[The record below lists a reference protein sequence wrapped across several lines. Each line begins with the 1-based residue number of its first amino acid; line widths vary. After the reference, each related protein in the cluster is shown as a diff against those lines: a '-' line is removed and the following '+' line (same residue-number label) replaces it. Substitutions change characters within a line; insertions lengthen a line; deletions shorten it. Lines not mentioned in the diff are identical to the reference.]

1 MSSEIDNRQSTIA
14 TEGPRS
20 ENITLL
26 AFDVDGVF
34 TDGTLSYGDDGTI
47 RRAFDIK
54 DGMAIRLAREAGLVT
69 AVLTAK
75 VSAAT
80 RQRMAD
86 LKIDHVFEGFDSSG
100 GTGGKG
106 AGIEKLAAQAGV
118 ALEHTAYMGDDLM
131 DLPALRRVAYP
142 MCPADAAAEVK
153 AACVFVTQA
162 AGGKGAVREAIEHV
176 LKAQGHWDK
185 LVGRY
190 SG

>member
-1 MSSEIDNRQSTIA
+1 MSSEIENRQSKI
-14 TEGPRS
+14 
-20 ENITLL
+20 ENIRLL

-34 TDGTLSYGDDGTI
+34 TDGKLSYGDDGTI

-54 DGMAIRLAREAGLVT
+54 DGMAIRLAREAGLIT

-131 DLPALRRVAYP
+131 DLPALNRVAYP
-142 MCPADAAAEVK
+142 MCPADAVAEVK
-153 AACVFVTQA
+153 AVCAYVSDCR
-162 AGGKGAVREAIEHV
+162 GGYGAVRDAVAHV
-176 LKAQGHWDK
+176 LKAQGHWEG
-185 LVGRY
+185 LVARY
-190 SG
+190 GGKAQGH